1 MDVIFLSFMFRFSCD
16 NDKTEEISQLMKGL
30 QTIFILAYPN
40 VKQWAI
46 SNITVNCS
54 QFGQKVFEFFLS
66 CPLQIVPEKIE
77 GIVDFIILV
86 MWL

>member
-1 MDVIFLSFMFRFSCD
+1 MT
-16 NDKTEEISQLMKGL
+16 KEISQLMKGL
-30 QTIFILAYPN
+30 QTMIILAYPN

-46 SNITVNCS
+46 SNIKVNCS

-66 CPLQIVPEKIE
+66 CLSQIVPEKIE